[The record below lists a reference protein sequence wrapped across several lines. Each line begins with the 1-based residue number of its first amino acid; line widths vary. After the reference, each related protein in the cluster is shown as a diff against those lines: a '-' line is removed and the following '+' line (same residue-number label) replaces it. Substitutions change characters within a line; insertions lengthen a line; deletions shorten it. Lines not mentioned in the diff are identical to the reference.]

1 MTPILR
7 IEDLSKS
14 FGGVKALK
22 TVSLDVGHNEILGL
36 IGPNGAGKTT
46 LFNCVC
52 GVFPPESG
60 RVLLENKDITRQPTH
75 RIAHLGIGRTF
86 QIVKPFKNLSLE
98 RNILASLCKD
108 RTKGL
113 SPIMF
118 GTGLKKHRQEVLR
131 LLNLVGLE
139 EYIDQTPMTLPL
151 GHQKRMEISRALAL
165 YPKLLMLDEPFAGLS
180 QEDITPLLQVIKNLR
195 SEGLS
200 ILLIEHNIPYVME
213 LCDRLVVLN
222 FGEVLCEGTCEDVQ
236 SDSRVI
242 EAYLGS

>member
-60 RVLLENKDITRQPTH
+60 RVLLGNKDITRQPTH

-165 YPKLLMLDEPFAGLS
+165 HPKLLMLDEPFAGLS

-236 SDSRVI
+236 RDSRVI

>member
-7 IEDLSKS
+7 IEHLSKS
-14 FGGVKALK
+14 FGGVKALQA
-22 TVSLDVGHNEILGL
+22 VSLDVGHNEILGL

-60 RVLLENKDITRQPTH
+60 KVLLENKDITRKPTH
-75 RIAHLGIGRTF
+75 RIARLGIGRTF

-98 RNILASLCKD
+98 RNILASLCKE
-108 RTKGL
+108 RTYGL
-113 SPIMF
+113 SPTMF
-118 GTGLKKHRQEVLR
+118 RTGLKKHRQEVLR

-222 FGEVLCEGTCEDVQ
+222 FGEVLCEGTCEEVQ
-236 SDSRVI
+236 GNPSVI

>member
-60 RVLLENKDITRQPTH
+60 RVLLGNKDITRQPTH
-75 RIAHLGIGRTF
+75 RIARLGIGRTF

-165 YPKLLMLDEPFAGLS
+165 HPKLLMLDEPFAGLS

>member
-165 YPKLLMLDEPFAGLS
+165 HPKLLMLDEPFAGLS
-180 QEDITPLLQVIKNLR
+180 QEDIAPLLQVIKNLR

>member
-1 MTPILR
+1 
-7 IEDLSKS
+7 
-14 FGGVKALK
+14 
-22 TVSLDVGHNEILGL
+22 
-36 IGPNGAGKTT
+36 
-46 LFNCVC
+46 
-52 GVFPPESG
+52 
-60 RVLLENKDITRQPTH
+60 
-75 RIAHLGIGRTF
+75 
-86 QIVKPFKNLSLE
+86 
-98 RNILASLCKD
+98 
-108 RTKGL
+108 
-113 SPIMF
+113 MF

-165 YPKLLMLDEPFAGLS
+165 HPKLLMLDEPFAGLS
-180 QEDITPLLQVIKNLR
+180 QEDIAPLLQVIKNLR